1 MTNLHAE
8 CSIDFDRRYSED
20 RKGVPMAE
28 KIRMI
33 LDEYVRGI
41 VKIYGEKLHSVI
53 LYGSYARGDY
63 KADSDIDIMILVDM
77 SELDIKEFRHKLS
90 ELTYDI
96 NEKYECDINPI
107 AKSLDLFVQWEDAYP
122 FYANIKNEGVS
133 LYEAA

>member
-1 MTNLHAE
+1 
-8 CSIDFDRRYSED
+8 
-20 RKGVPMAE
+20 MAE

-77 SELDIKEFRHKLS
+77 SELDIEEFRHKLS

-96 NEKYECDINPI
+96 NEKYDL
-107 AKSLDLFVQWEDAYP
+107 SLNYSESDLKNYEKFKEFVNELDKEG
-122 FYANIKNEGVS
+122 FYIFQ
-133 LYEAA
+133 LTRL